1 MGDKS
6 NISAASLKR
15 LPQYLRVLKEKQ
27 KQNVEFISSTT
38 IANELKLNPIQVR
51 KDLAFVSK
59 TDGKPGVG
67 FEVRELMK
75 NLEDFLG
82 LKNSVD
88 AIIVGAGRLGH
99 ALLNYTGFE
108 NNINIIAAFDFDTNK
123 CDNDRVFNVSKMENI
138 INTKNVDI
146 GIIAV
151 PRLEAQKVCNQLVE
165 YGIKAIWN
173 FAPVNIIVPDD
184 VVLKNEDLSA
194 SLSILLK
201 MVEDRSNKKA
211 YK

>member
-1 MGDKS
+1 MGDGS

-27 KQNVEFISSTT
+27 KQEIEFISSTT

-51 KDLAFVSK
+51 KDLAFVSE

-67 FEVRELMK
+67 FEVTELMK

-108 NNINIIAAFDFDTNK
+108 NNINILAAFDFDNEK
-123 CDNDRVFNVSKMENI
+123 CDNDKVFNVNQMEKI
-138 INTKNVDI
+138 IREKKVDI

-173 FAPVNIIVPDD
+173 FAPVNIMVPDD

-201 MVEDRSNKKA
+201 MVEDRSNKNV

>member
-1 MGDKS
+1 MNSKS
-6 NISAASLKR
+6 KISAASLKR
-15 LPQYLRVLKEKQ
+15 LPQYLRVLKDAQ
-27 KQNVEFISSTT
+27 KQEVEFISSTA

-59 TDGKPGVG
+59 TDGRPGVG
-67 FEVRELMK
+67 FEVKELIK

-99 ALLNYTGFE
+99 ALMNYSRFE
-108 NNINIIAAFDFDTNK
+108 NDIKIIGAFDNDSNK
-123 CDNDRVFNVSKMENI
+123 CDNKKVFNIIEMEKLLENRHI
-138 INTKNVDI
+138 DI

-151 PRLEAQKVCNQLVE
+151 PKEEAQKVCDQIVNC
-165 YGIKAIWN
+165 GIKAVWN
-173 FAPVNIIVPDD
+173 FAPANISVPDD

-201 MVEDRSNKKA
+201 MVEEMSKK
-211 YK
+211 KRKK

>member
-1 MGDKS
+1 MKDKS

-15 LPQYLRVLKEKQ
+15 MPQYLRVLKEKQ
-27 KQNVEFISSTT
+27 KQEIEFISSAT
-38 IANELKLNPIQVR
+38 IAKDLMLNPIQVR
-51 KDLAFVSK
+51 KDLAFVSES
-59 TDGKPGVG
+59 DGKPGVG
-67 FEVRELMK
+67 FEVKELIK

-82 LKNSVD
+82 MKKSVD

-99 ALLNYTGFE
+99 ALLNYNGFE
-108 NNINIIAAFDFDTNK
+108 NNINILAAFDFDNDK
-123 CDNDRVFNVSKMENI
+123 CDNDRVFNVSEMERIIKSNNI
-138 INTKNVDI
+138 DI

-151 PRLEAQKVCNQLVE
+151 PSKEAQKVCDQLVK

-173 FAPVNIIVPDD
+173 FAPTHINVPGD

-201 MVEDRSNKKA
+201 MLENKSNNN
-211 YK
+211 

>member
-1 MGDKS
+1 MENKS

-15 LPQYLRVLKEKQ
+15 LPQYLRVLKEAQ
-27 KQNVEFISSTT
+27 KQEVEFISSTT

-59 TDGKPGVG
+59 NDGKPGVG
-67 FEVRELMK
+67 FEVKELIK

-99 ALLNYTGFE
+99 ALLNYNGFE
-108 NNINIIAAFDFDTNK
+108 NNINIRAAFDFNKDK
-123 CDNDRVFNVSKMENI
+123 CDNEKVFCVSRMRKMIEEQNI
-138 INTKNVDI
+138 DI

-151 PRLEAQKVCNQLVE
+151 PKQEAQKVCDQLVE

-173 FAPVNIIVPDD
+173 FAPANINVPEDI
-184 VVLKNEDLSA
+184 VLKNEDLSA

-201 MVEDRSNKKA
+201 MLDDKSNEYANK
-211 YK
+211 